1 MPIILS
7 VNGRAPR
14 VAARAFLAETAVLAG
29 DVSVAD
35 GASVWFGCVLR
46 SEREPA
52 EIGADTNIQDL
63 TVVHTDPGH
72 PISIG
77 ARVTV
82 GHRAVLHG
90 CTVEDDV
97 LIGMGAVV
105 MNGAVIGRGAVVAAG
120 AVVTQGTLVPRMTM
134 AMGVPA
140 RVTDLPV
147 PDIPRS
153 NVRSYQE
160 LADFYQVAR
169 TIQ

>member
-1 MPIILS
+1 
-7 VNGRAPR
+7 
-14 VAARAFLAETAVLAG
+14 
-29 DVSVAD
+29 
-35 GASVWFGCVLR
+35 VLR